1 MQALKNK
8 EMYPEFEKVYA
19 YWESFQGFDEGE
31 KPEDFFASEFGDI
44 YFSETWDHVTWFDYA
59 GRDKAIDDLKRK
71 WGPQA
76 EELENY
82 ARTRLFSTKKT
93 ASPLITEYYIGADR
107 NFDNYYRQSELTVFQ
122 EMYGGFFDEQLATW
136 KTVDRHTQKEME
148 ERDPNFKKAL
158 NDVGALREELR
169 KLDQSLDAFLYRFSV
184 GGVETLM
191 HELNAGRKD
200 ELKQLE
206 PIQVDGA
213 TPYIPSWRV
222 AGQ

>member
-1 MQALKNK
+1 M
-8 EMYPEFEKVYA
+8 
-19 YWESFQGFDEGE
+19 
-31 KPEDFFASEFGDI
+31 
-44 YFSETWDHVTWFDYA
+44 
-59 GRDKAIDDLKRK
+59 
-71 WGPQA
+71 
-76 EELENY
+76 
-82 ARTRLFSTKKT
+82 
-93 ASPLITEYYIGADR
+93 
-107 NFDNYYRQSELTVFQ
+107 TVFQ

-191 HELNAGRKD
+191 HELNDGRED

-206 PIQVDGA
+206 PFQVDGA